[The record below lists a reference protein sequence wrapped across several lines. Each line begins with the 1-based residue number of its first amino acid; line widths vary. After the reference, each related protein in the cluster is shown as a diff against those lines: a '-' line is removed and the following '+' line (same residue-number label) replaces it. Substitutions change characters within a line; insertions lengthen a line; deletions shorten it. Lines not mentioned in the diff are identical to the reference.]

1 MQTIDASRAAC
12 SSYGFQPGSDAFAE
26 CVQKEQHLHTLLI
39 YAGGGGAASQP
50 QTLPPLSDPAPPMQ
64 APALPPL
71 PQPQTQ
77 FCFGSGAFEQ
87 CPAHLSSVSDAAA
100 TDAAWFP
107 KIISPTAP
115 VATRDGDP
123 AREGVG
129 EPSRNRSHL
138 SSLYRGCGMACS
150 HPQASFRS
158 GQWTIIGLVIRRAAP
173 LKI

>member
-1 MQTIDASRAAC
+1 VDTSHHPPKSKAPTLDHSANPEKAAARGGIPLFQEGKHITGTLPGAALAGLILTTALCGCTVPMQTIDASRAAC

-87 CPAHLSSVSDAAA
+87 C
-100 TDAAWFP
+100 
-107 KIISPTAP
+107 
-115 VATRDGDP
+115 
-123 AREGVG
+123 
-129 EPSRNRSHL
+129 
-138 SSLYRGCGMACS
+138 
-150 HPQASFRS
+150 Q
-158 GQWTIIGLVIRRAAP
+158 
-173 LKI
+173 

>member
-1 MQTIDASRAAC
+1 MPVARGSYILCRVVLHALRGISQNPPALCGCTVPMQTIDASRAAC

-87 CPAHLSSVSDAAA
+87 C
-100 TDAAWFP
+100 
-107 KIISPTAP
+107 
-115 VATRDGDP
+115 
-123 AREGVG
+123 
-129 EPSRNRSHL
+129 
-138 SSLYRGCGMACS
+138 
-150 HPQASFRS
+150 Q
-158 GQWTIIGLVIRRAAP
+158 
-173 LKI
+173 